1 MKANNRGQALVEFVL
16 ILPIF
21 IFLIFISVDI
31 GRIIYTKNYL
41 ETRLDETVE
50 LIEEKKNYDE
60 VLKVLNKN
68 NNSDFKLSIKYKENK
83 YATVKLIKEVY
94 LLAPG
99 ASLILDNPYSVYVTR
114 EVAYE

>member
-21 IFLIFISVDI
+21 IFLIFICVDI

-41 ETRLDETVE
+41 ETKLDETVE
-50 LIEEKKNYDE
+50 LIEEKKDYDQ
-60 VLKVLNKN
+60 VLSALNKN
-68 NNSDFKLSIKYKENK
+68 NDTNFKLSIKYKENK
-83 YATVKLIKEVY
+83 YATVKLIKEVD
-94 LLAPG
+94 LLSPG
-99 ASLILDNPYSVYVTR
+99 ASLILDDPYPVYVTR